1 MYEMWL
7 LSKTLYCF
15 KFGHGLQQYDIQT
28 LKVLPVYEYIF
39 YFLYTH
45 THKNQLLCLSENQIK
60 LLQFYVLS
68 VKALE
73 LDYLKVTIFS
83 LYILYCLYTIFLK
96 YKDKT
101 YKTFHVHCMFKHT
114 ANISSAPPSVYYY
127 YYFIPNI
134 NNIKFK

>member
-1 MYEMWL
+1 MHTHAMYEMWL
-7 LSKTLYCF
+7 LPKTLYCF

-45 THKNQLLCLSENQIK
+45 KNQLLCLSQNQIK
-60 LLQFYVLS
+60 LLRFYVLS

-73 LDYLKVTIFS
+73 LDYLSHNIFIVYS
-83 LYILYCLYTIFLK
+83 TAYIFFSNTRTRHTKLFII
-96 YKDKT
+96 
-101 YKTFHVHCMFKHT
+101 HCMLKHT
-114 ANISSAPPSVYYY
+114 ANISSAPFVYYY
-127 YYFIPNI
+127 CFIPHI

>member
-1 MYEMWL
+1 MHTHAMYEMWL

-15 KFGHGLQQYDIQT
+15 KFGHGLQQYDIQS
-28 LKVLPVYEYIF
+28 LEVLPVYEYIF
-39 YFLYTH
+39 YFLY

-73 LDYLKVTIFS
+73 LDYLSHNISIVYSTAYIFFS
-83 LYILYCLYTIFLK
+83 NTRTRHTKLFI
-96 YKDKT
+96 
-101 YKTFHVHCMFKHT
+101 HCMFKHT
-114 ANISSAPPSVYYY
+114 ANISSAPSVYY
-127 YYFIPNI
+127 YYFIPHI